1 MGSRFRVAA
10 RNIVGFAMASALCV
24 PTPVIAAQFDYFIKL
39 PPIEGETSDDKHKG
53 EIEILSYSWGAT
65 QTSHGTGAGGMGA
78 GKVSMQDISAPSA
91 TSGAKAK
98 GEKGGTEDINIGVGE
113 LQETGEA
120 EITLKGNAG
129 TGAAGKR
136 TPPTVTLKRGTSA
149 AAGGVQVAAGDVT
162 GDSSPAASGLPT
174 GKRQHKP
181 LMLSA
186 PLAAG
191 SVTVRGKF
199 PSCTVGTRYPSLEL
213 GAGAARYTLQDVVI
227 TSCGGDASA
236 GDALPMEEVSFNYA
250 KIKT

>member
-1 MGSRFRVAA
+1 MRRTSASLTAAAVAL
-10 RNIVGFAMASALCV
+10 AMISVPASAGS
-24 PTPVIAAQFDYFIKL
+24 TDYL
-39 PPIEGETSDDKHKG
+39 LELGGVEGQTQDDKHKNQ
-53 EIEILSYSWGAT
+53 IEILSYSWGAT

-91 TSGAKAK
+91 TSGAAKAK

-113 LQETGEA
+113 LQKTGEA

-129 TGAAGKR
+129 TGGAGKH
-136 TPPTVTLKRGTSA
+136 TPPTVTLKRGTTAA
-149 AAGGVQVAAGDVT
+149 AAGGVRVAVGDVT
-162 GDSSPAASGLPT
+162 GDGAQAASGLPT

-186 PLAAG
+186 PLAEG

-199 PSCTVGTRYPSLEL
+199 PGCAVGTRYPTIRL
-213 GAGAARYTLQDVVI
+213 GNAARRYTLQDAII
-227 TSCGGDASA
+227 TSCATVPGGAA
-236 GDALPMEEVSFNYA
+236 PMEEVSFNYA